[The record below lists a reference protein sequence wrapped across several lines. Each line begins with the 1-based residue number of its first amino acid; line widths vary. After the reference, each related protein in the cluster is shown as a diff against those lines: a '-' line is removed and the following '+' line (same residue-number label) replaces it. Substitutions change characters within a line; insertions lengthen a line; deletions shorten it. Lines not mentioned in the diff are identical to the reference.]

1 MKPNLLRQKLD
12 QGLPTIGT
20 RLHNIWPSVV
30 EALGHTEVFDY
41 VEFLAEYA
49 PFDLPA
55 LDNFCRAAELFEM
68 SSLIK
73 IDAEPRAFLAQRG
86 VGAGFQGVLFADVRS
101 AEDAREC
108 VRICRPDTP
117 EDGGKFSVAMRR
129 FTYMNYGGTEA
140 YAQAL
145 RDTVV
150 MIMIEKHSAVE
161 QLDEILAVEGI
172 DMIQWGPADYS
183 MNIGRAGERHHVDI
197 SDVERYVIKTA
208 LKAGV
213 QPRAEISH
221 PNEARYYTDM
231 GVRHFSLGVDLSIL
245 FNWWR
250 DNGEQLRCM
259 IDKKDPDNC

>member
-1 MKPNLLRQKLD
+1 MKPNLLRQKLEA
-12 QGLPTIGT
+12 GLPTLGT
-20 RLHNIWPSVV
+20 RVHNIWPSIV
-30 EALGHTEVFDY
+30 EAIGYTEVFDY

-49 PFDLPA
+49 PFDLSA
-55 LDNFCRAAELFEM
+55 LDNFCRAVELFEM
-68 SSLIK
+68 SSIIK
-73 IDAEPRAFLAQRG
+73 IDPEPRAYLAQRG
-86 VGAGFQGVLFADVRS
+86 IGAGFQGVLFADVRT

-117 EDGGKFSVAMRR
+117 SDGGNFSVAMRR
-129 FTYMNYGGTEA
+129 FTYMNYGGTPE

-150 MIMIEKHSAVE
+150 MIMIEKRSAVE

-183 MNIGRAGERHHVDI
+183 MNIGRPGDKKHF
-197 SDVERYVIKTA
+197 DVNSVEKQVFEAA
-208 LKAGV
+208 LEAGV

-221 PNEARYYTDM
+221 PNEARYYADM

-245 FNWWR
+245 FNWWK
-250 DNGEQLRCM
+250 DNGGVLRCM
-259 IDKKDPDNC
+259 LDGRDPDGC